1 MMTLQDVIDAVQVQ
15 PWKYGKVWHSHPCP
29 LSQEVLADVTG
40 HHYTGPHINDSGLR
54 ELASKRLGCNLEAVD
69 LFTCW
74 WADPQYR
81 HSEASKLRQ
90 LGYRVPTYDEIQWE
104 KP

>member
-1 MMTLQDVIDAVQVQ
+1 MTLQDVIDAVQVQ
-15 PWKYGKVWHSHPCP
+15 PWKYGKVWHYHPCP

-40 HHYTGPHINDSGLR
+40 DSYVGPHIDDSGLR
-54 ELASKRLGCNLEAVD
+54 KLASERLGCSLEAID
-69 LFTCW
+69 LFTSW
-74 WADPQYR
+74 WANMKYR
-81 HSEASKLRQ
+81 RADGLKLRQ